1 MKYFHITAGVL
12 ALVFGAVAL
21 YAAKGS
27 PLHRRSGMIFA
38 GAMLATCFGGLVM
51 AIGRGVAP
59 ALNIPVALL
68 TAYLVTTALTT
79 VRPLA
84 TGPRWLVR
92 WSDHGAMLVA
102 LAVAAASLTFGF
114 EALASVDGRRNG
126 MPAFPFFMFGVVGLL
141 AGVGDLRMI
150 RSGGRL
156 HGASRIARHLWR
168 MCFALF
174 IANISFFVG
183 QARFFPEPIRE
194 SGVLAIPVVL
204 VLVLM
209 LYWLA
214 RVLVKRARP
223 VAMLRYTT
231 AVLPSQGLDAI
242 SARDTQ
248 RAPRA

>member
-1 MKYFHITAGVL
+1 MKLFHITAGVL

-27 PLHRRSGMIFA
+27 PMHRRSGAVFVY
-38 GAMLATCFGGLVM
+38 AMLATCFGGLVM

-59 ALNIPVALL
+59 ALNVPAALL
-68 TAYLVTTALTT
+68 TAYLVMTALTT

-84 TGPRWLVR
+84 TRSHRLAR

-102 LAVAAASLTFGF
+102 LAVAAASLAFGF
-114 EALASVDGRRNG
+114 EALASVDGKRNG

-141 AGVGDLRMI
+141 AGIGDLRMI
-150 RSGGRL
+150 RSDGLR
-156 HGASRIARHLWR
+156 GAPRIARHLWR

-174 IANISFFVG
+174 VANISFFVG
-183 QARFFPEPIRE
+183 QARFFPEPMRK
-194 SGVLAIPVVL
+194 SGVLAVPVVL

-223 VAMLRYTT
+223 AALLRYTG
-231 AVLPSQGLDAI
+231 AASPSHEPDAI
-242 SARDTQ
+242 TVLERQ
-248 RAPRA
+248 APQA